1 MINLIKK
8 ISQYKWHISDYAT
21 IGVLACV
28 VITFVLGNEADI
40 SYNWRWSTSLGYLF
54 YQDDMGYW
62 QPNIIIYG
70 LINTLRLF
78 GFSIII
84 GLVIGS
90 ALAVMRIVRIKSLNI
105 LSTGYINA
113 VRNIP
118 PLVFLFIFYFFI
130 SEQIFPK
137 IGLTPEF
144 ISGNFILTFLF
155 GDSLEG
161 VNLLSGSLCLGLFEA
176 VFFAE
181 IFRGAILSIEKGQ
194 RDAGRALRFSWWQTM
209 RLIILPQ
216 AIKKSYPSLA
226 GQSIIALK
234 NTSIASLISVKDIVF
249 SGIEVI
255 SSTHRIFETWIIVA
269 VIYFILCYGLH
280 RIFSHFEAK
289 QTIK

>member
-1 MINLIKK
+1 MINLVRK
-8 ISQYKWHISDYAT
+8 ISQYKWHISDYVT
-21 IGVLACV
+21 IAVLAC
-28 VITFVLGNEADI
+28 FVTIFALANATDVP
-40 SYNWRWSTSLGYLF
+40 YTWKWSTSLSYLF
-54 YQDDMGYW
+54 YKDDMGHW
-62 QPNIIIYG
+62 HPSIIIYG

-78 GFSIII
+78 VFSITI
-84 GLVIGS
+84 GLVIGMV
-90 ALAVMRIVRIKSLNI
+90 LTVMRITKIKSLNI
-105 LSTGYINA
+105 LSIVYINA

-144 ISGNFILTFLF
+144 ISDNFILTFLF
-155 GDSLEG
+155 GGNLEG
-161 VNLLSGSLCLGLFEA
+161 VSLLSGSLCLGLFEA
-176 VFFAE
+176 AFFAE
-181 IFRGAILSIEKGQ
+181 IFRGAVLSIKKGQ
-194 RDAGRALRFSWWQTM
+194 SDAGRALGLSWWQTM
-209 RLIILPQ
+209 RLIIMPQ

-226 GQSIIALK
+226 GQSIIVLK

-255 SSTHRIFETWIIVA
+255 SSTHRIFETWIIVT

-280 RIFSHFEAK
+280 RIFSHFEIT